1 MVFIK
6 QLYSI
11 NLGLSQSFGKL
22 KAVSTDSYIRFLSTS
37 VIIIYEYE
45 IQYIKINLYPN
56 LEHER
61 FIF

>member
-45 IQYIKINLYPN
+45 IQYILFKNILK
-56 LEHER
+56 LI
-61 FIF
+61 FIRI